1 MKNTLYCL
9 AFLAVQA
16 TAQNTTPVSPMDA
29 QQYGVVLDHPG
40 MQHVVVKPD
49 VRFLDDA
56 KGKLHMDVY
65 LPPGMKKQEKRP
77 AIVFLNGIGDDAGQ
91 PKVKSWGIYTSWPRL
106 MAANGYIGISMESD
120 GNRIQE
126 SLQGI
131 FDFIAKNGEAYH
143 IDAERLGVYAA
154 SANVRY
160 CMTYLMGEHA
170 SKGIRA
176 AALYYGWP
184 PAGPYRKD
192 LPVLNVVAESDAGP
206 GVYDQLWKDV
216 LANHAPW
223 TIKMASNLPHA
234 FDAFSDNDESRRVI
248 QETIS
253 FWKNYLDPVPAPSW
267 KHSKGRDIIALL
279 YANNHEKA
287 LPMLKSMA
295 VEYPTDVQT
304 LSTYAFELTRAN
316 QSAEAEQVYKKLLN
330 LDPQNINAMAN
341 LIAVYYRQNK
351 TTEAEQQLS
360 VAIESGKMDAGAYS
374 NLGFTCLVV
383 GKDIEAAKYFE
394 IAVSMKPSGWDYY
407 NLGCAYSK
415 SNNPDKA
422 FAALEKSIE
431 YGNNLRSQFENDS
444 DLFPLKAD
452 GRFKALLEK
461 TK

>member
-1 MKNTLYCL
+1 MKKTLYCL
-9 AFLAVQA
+9 ALLAVQA
-16 TAQNTTPVSPMDA
+16 SAQNTTPVSPMDA
-29 QQYGVVLDHPG
+29 QQYGVVLEHPG

-65 LPPGMKKQEKRP
+65 LPPGLKKQEKRP
-77 AIVFLNGIGDDAGQ
+77 AIVFLNAIGDQAGER
-91 PKVKSWGIYTSWPRL
+91 KVKSWGIYSSWPRL
-106 MAANGYIGISMESD
+106 MAANGYIGISMEAD

-131 FDFIAKNGEAYH
+131 FDFIAKNGGTYN
-143 IDAERLGVYAA
+143 IDTEKLGVYAA
-154 SANVRY
+154 SANVRES
-160 CMTYLMGEHA
+160 MSYLMGEHA

-176 AALYYGWP
+176 AVLYYGQP

-206 GVYDQLWKDV
+206 GTYDHLWKEV

-234 FDAFSDNDESRRVI
+234 FDAFADNDESRRVI
-248 QETIS
+248 LETIS
-253 FWKNYLDPVPAPSW
+253 FWKNHLAPVPAPSW
-267 KHSKGRDIIALL
+267 KPSKGREIIALF

-295 VEYPTDVQT
+295 EEYPTDVST
-304 LSTYAFELTRAN
+304 LASYANQLARAN
-316 QSAEAEQVYKKLLN
+316 KSAEAEQVNKKVLS
-330 LDPQNINAMAN
+330 LDPHNIRARMS
-341 LIAVYYRQNK
+341 LIAVLYRQNK
-351 TTEAEQQLS
+351 VAEAEQHLS
-360 VAIESGKMDAGAYS
+360 QAVQSGKMDANAYS
-374 NLGFTCLVV
+374 NLGYTCLVV
-383 GKDIEAAKYFE
+383 GKDIEAAKYYE
-394 IAVSMKPSGWDYY
+394 IAVSMRPGGLDYY

-422 FAALEKSIE
+422 FVALEKSIE
-431 YGNNLRSQFENDS
+431 YGYHSRSQFENDP
-444 DLFPLKAD
+444 DLFPLKSDA
-452 GRFKALLEK
+452 RFKALLEK

>member
-16 TAQNTTPVSPMDA
+16 TAQNTAPVSPMDA

-40 MQHVVVKPD
+40 MQHVVVKSD

-77 AIVFLNGIGDDAGQ
+77 AIVFLNAIGDQAGER
-91 PKVKSWGIYTSWPRL
+91 KVKSWGIYTSWPRL
-106 MAANGYIGISMESD
+106 MAANGYVGISMECD

-126 SLQGI
+126 SLRGI
-131 FDFIAKNGEAYH
+131 FDFIAKNGDAYH
-143 IDAERLGVYAA
+143 IDAEKLGVYAA
-154 SANVRY
+154 SANVRES
-160 CMTYLMGEHA
+160 MTYLMGEDA

-176 AALYYGWP
+176 AVLYYGQIQ
-184 PAGPYRKD
+184 GSPYRKD
-192 LPVLNVVAESDAGP
+192 LPVLTVIAESDAGP
-206 GVYDQLWKDV
+206 GSYDHIWKEV

-248 QETIS
+248 LETIS
-253 FWKNYLDPVPAPSW
+253 FWRNHLDPVPAPSW
-267 KHSKGRDIIALL
+267 KPSKGREILALL
-279 YANNHEKA
+279 YAHDHQKSV
-287 LPMLKSMA
+287 PVLKELA
-295 VEYPTDVQT
+295 EAYPTDIQT
-304 LSTYAFELTRAN
+304 LSTFAQQLARTN
-316 QSAEAEQVYKKLLN
+316 QPAEAEQVYKKMLRLE
-330 LDPQNINAMAN
+330 PQNINAMAN
-341 LIAVYYRQNK
+341 LIAVLYQQNK
-351 TTEAEQQLS
+351 TAEAERQLS
-360 VAIESGKMDAGAYS
+360 VAIQTGKMDAGAYS

-383 GKDIEAAKYFE
+383 GKNIEAAKYYE
-394 IAVSMKPSGWDYY
+394 IAVSMRPGGLDYY

-431 YGNNLRSQFENDS
+431 YGYDSRSQFENDS
-444 DLFPLKAD
+444 DLLPLKAD
-452 GRFKALLEK
+452 GRFKTLLEK